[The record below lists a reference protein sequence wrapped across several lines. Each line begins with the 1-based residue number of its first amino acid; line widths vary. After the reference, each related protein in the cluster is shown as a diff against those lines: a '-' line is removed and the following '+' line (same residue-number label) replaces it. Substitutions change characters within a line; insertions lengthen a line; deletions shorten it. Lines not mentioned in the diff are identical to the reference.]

1 MMFDVRLGRQ
11 RLAVVDPPHNGSPMT
26 RDDFTFTIGDE
37 ELVVRKR
44 WETASI
50 ANDVL
55 VALWFVIGSVL
66 FFWEETSL
74 AATWF
79 FLVGSLQFL
88 ARPVIR
94 LRRRVHLRRIRG
106 DRYTDDAQ
114 DY

>member
-1 MMFDVRLGRQ
+1 
-11 RLAVVDPPHNGSPMT
+11 MT
-26 RDDFTFTIGDE
+26 RNDLTLTIGHE
-37 ELVVRKR
+37 ELVVRQR
-44 WETASI
+44 WETVSI
-50 ANDVL
+50 VNDVL
-55 VALWFVIGSVL
+55 VALWFVIGSIL
-66 FFWEETSL
+66 FFWEDTTV

-94 LRRRVHLRRIRG
+94 LRRRLHLRRIRG